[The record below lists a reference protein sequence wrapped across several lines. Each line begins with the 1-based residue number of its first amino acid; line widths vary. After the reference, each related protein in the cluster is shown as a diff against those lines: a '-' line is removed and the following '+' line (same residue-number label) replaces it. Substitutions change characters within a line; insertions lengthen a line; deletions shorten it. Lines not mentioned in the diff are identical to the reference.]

1 MRTRAFLLAAVLVL
15 AGCGSPAGSP
25 SGDPS
30 ATTTTEG
37 SVEVGTASL
46 PPTPAPSLALP
57 ETSNDLVAYIMAA
70 PQVDFSEYQ
79 NGGVTPSFTTPSGNI
94 SCGLFEEEVLVSC
107 FIEENSWPAVSAQ
120 ACEDGEW
127 TDVGVRASA
136 SGVERGG
143 CYSEQPFLYP
153 ATVLPYGK
161 TISDTFEAC
170 RSESAFLACVNL
182 SSGNGFVLAKTIYHT
197 YGTVVS

>member
-1 MRTRAFLLAAVLVL
+1 LPAVLLPAALVL
-15 AGCGSPAGSP
+15 AGCGSPSGAP
-25 SGDPS
+25 SDGAS

-37 SVEVGTASL
+37 STIEVGTASL
-46 PPTPAPSLALP
+46 PPTTPPAPALP

-70 PQVDFSEYQ
+70 SQVDFSKYT
-79 NGGVTPSFTTPSGNI
+79 NDGVTPSFTTPSGNI
-94 SCGLFEEEVLVSC
+94 SCGLFEEERLVSC

-153 ATVLPYGK
+153 ATALPYGA
-161 TISDTFEAC
+161 TISDTFTAC

-182 SSGNGFVLAKTIYHT
+182 SSGNGFVIAKTIYHT